1 MRERFKKQENNLL
14 IEYRKYRDLD
24 VGYIWKVSSETVVS

>member
-1 MRERFKKQENNLL
+1 ML

-24 VGYIWKVSSETVVS
+24 VGYIWKVSSEIKQQFLKLKFD